1 MPAGLL
7 PLVNAACKDYL
18 ALNGVILLCY
28 VCYVCTDVNITSA
41 RRVHWSST
49 SSRHAVLSVA
59 SKPVAFLIQPKVH
72 TCWSLKER
80 PSIHP
85 FIHSFL
91 AIRRAH
97 YVENVESE
105 ALLVVISLGNLL
117 FCLKCVKTGVMQF
130 VCVHCI
136 PKSKSLTFDNNFK
149 QMWTDFSK
157 NFCQLIL
164 ENILYVQGGSKNRT
178 VFEISWSKF
187 WSTPGLSEARTH

>member
-1 MPAGLL
+1 ML
-7 PLVNAACKDYL
+7 C
-18 ALNGVILLCY
+18 LLCVHRCKHY
-28 VCYVCTDVNITSA
+28 FCEACALKQYKQSA
-41 RRVHWSST
+41 RCFVCGQQT
-49 SSRHAVLSVA
+49 SGIFNPAKGNILVDHLRNV
-59 SKPVAFLIQPKVH
+59 
-72 TCWSLKER
+72 
-80 PSIHP
+80 HP

-91 AIRRAH
+91 AICRAH

-105 ALLVVISLGNLL
+105 ALLVVISLGDLL

-157 NFCQLIL
+157 FFCQLIL